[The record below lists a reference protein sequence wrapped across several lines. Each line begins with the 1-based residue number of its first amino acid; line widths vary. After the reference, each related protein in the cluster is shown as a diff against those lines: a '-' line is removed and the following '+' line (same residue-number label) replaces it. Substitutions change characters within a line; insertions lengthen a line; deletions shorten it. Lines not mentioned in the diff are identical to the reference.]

1 MKGWDR
7 NAIVV
12 PNGDFQKGKKK
23 KKIYILKYKLNMCP
37 KILFTNE

>member
-23 KKIYILKYKLNMCP
+23 KKKILKYKLNMCP
-37 KILFTNE
+37 KILFTN

>member
-23 KKIYILKYKLNMCP
+23 KKILKYKLNMCP

>member
-23 KKIYILKYKLNMCP
+23 KILKYKLNMCP
-37 KILFTNE
+37 KILFTN